1 MHQRY
6 DNLIP
11 KRCKVLLGPKYAILR
26 SEFTYHRKDIKIV
39 NEDINLCIYFFS
51 LSTDQ
56 FNLTETTLVFD
67 H

>member
-11 KRCKVLLGPKYAILR
+11 KRCKVLLGPKYALLR

-39 NEDINLCIYFFS
+39 NEDINEYLFF
-51 LSTDQ
+51 LAVLT
-56 FNLTETTLVFD
+56 NLT
-67 H
+67 